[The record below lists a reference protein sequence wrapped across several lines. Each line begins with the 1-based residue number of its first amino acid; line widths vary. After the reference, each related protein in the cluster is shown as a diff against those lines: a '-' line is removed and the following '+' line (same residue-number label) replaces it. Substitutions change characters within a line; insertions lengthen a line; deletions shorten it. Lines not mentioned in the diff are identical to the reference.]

1 MSLNRQFV
9 ENMAMMTYFS
19 DKSSEA
25 CAFRKEL
32 YSRYKDA
39 AEAFGSDPTKLNLIK
54 GNSDTFKALCFE
66 PAYLAALTISRSSSE
81 AIEVMKQS
89 PDLWKAFE
97 SVENATTL
105 IKKLSEHV
113 GYNGEQFN
121 RDSFI
126 SSVQSFNPSSLDPK
140 PMDND
145 DEVDG
150 EPVDSIGDEY
160 GEAST
165 SSSSISLS
173 KESSGNEDYLGYSSS
188 EEDLEDEEMPTMD
201 EIEEVMGS
209 GYVSIPK
216 ETSTTPSNSEFTE
229 SAYPSSPSAP
239 IPSTPSTPLQPMQ
252 TSLTPKQYELA
263 DVSDILQEEKGVN
276 DDGTEDIIFDAAAL
290 QKSKELADKE
300 GRIDKVASDAL
311 SESSVDY
318 EDLDDGTD
326 VGFVADIE
334 ELVSAILNRN
344 EAVFR
349 SCLELDRPYG
359 MLYEKGLLTYKVED
373 GTLHY
378 KPGEGRGRS
387 VFENLYRAIIAGS
400 GARLLTAPDLRNVPN
415 GKNIATLDADYYPGY
430 IFKYALGLVDD
441 QRYTSWNRFI
451 NALKKSLTSN
461 LQKLYKRDLFFE
473 NLDKV
478 EKIYSTAILV
488 ISYEPGA
495 GIKLRV
501 SLPGIQ
507 INTANL
513 EAAIRTVMTYRNA
526 GITITSVSGY
536 QDVVDVQVLLKED
549 QFLNRPYWAYKA
561 MRLKI
566 DNGEKI
572 SLSDGLPIGRR
583 VNGDIVEFKLDP
595 SNRFLTFIAAG
606 SGAGKGVLTLS
617 LVAAAIGSQVPLFY
631 MDFKPDMAP
640 IFWSVEEQYNINTF
654 TYDGM
659 VLKRPNSD
667 NPNHIQGFGMPAEV
681 KKALGKYAGAIV
693 YLKAVQLM
701 CAMAQYR
708 ADCGAPDDIMFVF
721 DETQAMQRL
730 IKAAVEK
737 TAELKK
743 QHTPKKVK
751 GVEEEPDTI
760 YKYTTVLL
768 DWFKEVNVNIDT
780 YINTTGRKS
789 NTFCIFIAQS
799 PDYSTWTNLRAKAGD
814 CQLDLLSQ
822 ITFSSTIFKILGRG
836 STTSK
841 YGLGGDAKKAV
852 TEKELKYVTN
862 NRFFGMYDGK
872 TTDGASVTIFK
883 PFLTLNSDDPFDK
896 SWTKGMGKRFGYG
909 SVPDETYVQNVA
921 VEHAGEPGFTNS
933 YGIHTGTG
941 LLGLTSMYCNGD
953 MGTVVRGFSSG
964 WEYCLRFF
972 NETGLISKYPSP
984 SDYIYDS
991 SLDGLMMVGNMVSYS
1006 PDKENS
1012 NTYGF
1017 NVGFESEADSELGD
1031 VNLGSDGMFDTGVKV
1046 PNASQQGGSVREH
1059 FDVKNNEPQ
1068 TLGEAGEFVGDAD
1081 PLFLKGRVVNNDTLT
1096 DALERKA
1103 LEALAQEQRMRAER
1117 QVDKQEGL
1125 FEEEGELATYTESPE
1140 QVHSEPQPTSYQPQQ
1155 SSYQPQQAPSMKF
1168 KQSEYRGYEEVPADV
1183 VSRITNE
1190 MLNSI
1195 ESADAM
1201 ETVSS
1206 MLKDDVENCYLDPIT
1221 AEAVAR
1227 SLHLAENGYITDYD
1241 FTTNKVV
1248 GGKVDTH
1255 RPVRVDTNGT
1265 QASRS
1270 IGKDGKNISIDTSKT
1285 SNYQVLNSDNCIDC
1299 SDVTPSGMSY
1309 FQKIATSTPG
1319 GAERYVKNL
1328 WKEILKSII
1337 RKGFNPANIT
1347 RISIYGGNMYANGKI
1362 VSLNGVLGGKQDIRL
1377 RDIVSFV
1384 QLFKSFPMIRE
1395 LRIDPDILQAA
1406 ILELGENPIRS
1417 LFNMGKK
1424 LEVVYLKQSDGKTIA
1439 IDRHPSPSASREE
1452 ERAVFEKKMQNAV
1465 DLYCKSKS
1473 DSPKEQMTL
1482 GERIWGVKLA
1492 KSSMSRAGEVFLD
1505 KNKPSVG
1512 MALVYGTFG
1521 IAAGALGTLAWG
1533 GVTAVRKIIDLGRG
1547 FSH

>member
-1 MSLNRQFV
+1 MSVNRQFV
-9 ENMAMMTYFS
+9 ENMAIMTYFS
-19 DKSSEA
+19 DKSNEA
-25 CAFRKEL
+25 CEFRKEL
-32 YSRYKDA
+32 YSRYKDV
-39 AEAFGSDPTKLNLIK
+39 AEAFGSDPTKLSLIK
-54 GNSDTFKALCFE
+54 GNTDTFKALCFE
-66 PAYLAALTISRSSSE
+66 QAYLAALTISRSSTE
-81 AIEVMKQS
+81 AIEIMKQS

-97 SVENATTL
+97 SVENATNL
-105 IKKLSEHV
+105 IKKLSEYV
-113 GYNGEQFN
+113 GYSNEQFT
-121 RDSFI
+121 RDSLI
-126 SSVQSFNPSSLDPK
+126 SSIQNFNPSSFVPK
-140 PMDND
+140 PMDKD
-145 DEVDG
+145 DGVEE

-160 GEAST
+160 KEENT
-165 SSSSISLS
+165 SSFSNGTGEDVFDTSGLEGFFDDEESDEEDQEQEQVNGANTNNTQNGIET
-173 KESSGNEDYLGYSSS
+173 ESSG
-188 EEDLEDEEMPTMD
+188 
-201 EIEEVMGS
+201 
-209 GYVSIPK
+209 
-216 ETSTTPSNSEFTE
+216 STA
-229 SAYPSSPSAP
+229 SAGG
-239 IPSTPSTPLQPMQ
+239 Q
-252 TSLTPKQYELA
+252 KQYQLA
-263 DVSDILQEEKGVN
+263 DVSDIVKNEDTKDRDNGT
-276 DDGTEDIIFDAAAL
+276 DDIVYDAAAL

-300 GRIDKVASDAL
+300 GKIDSIASDTL
-311 SESSVDY
+311 GESSVDY
-318 EDLDDGTD
+318 EDLEDGSD

-334 ELVSAILNRN
+334 ELVASIINRN

-359 MLYEKGLLTYKVED
+359 MLYEKGLLTYKISD

-387 VFENLYRAIIAGS
+387 VFENLYRAIIQGAG
-400 GARLLTAPDLRNVPN
+400 AKLTTAPDLRNVPN
-415 GKNIATLDADYYPGY
+415 GKNIATLNADYYPGY

-441 QRYTSWNRFI
+441 QRHTSWNRFI
-451 NALKKSLTSN
+451 SALKKSLTSN
-461 LQKLYKRDLFFE
+461 LQRLYKRDLFFE
-473 NLDKV
+473 NLDKI
-478 EKIYSTAILV
+478 ERIYSTAILV

-526 GITITSVSGY
+526 GITITSVNGY

-561 MRLKI
+561 MRLKL

-640 IFWSVEEQYNINTF
+640 IFWDVEEQFKINTF

-659 VLKRPNSD
+659 VVGRPNSN
-667 NPNHIQGFGMPAEV
+667 NPNHRQGFGMPEEV

-708 ADCGAPDDIMFVF
+708 ADAGAPDDIMFVF

-799 PDYSTWTNLRAKAGD
+799 PDYSTWSNLKAKAGD
-814 CQLDLLSQ
+814 TQLELLSQ
-822 ITFSSTIFKILGRG
+822 ITFSNTIFKILGRG

-841 YGLGGDAKKAV
+841 YGLGGDAKKNV
-852 TEKELKYVTN
+852 SEKELKYVAN

-883 PFLTLNSDDPFDK
+883 PFLTLNSDNPFDK

-953 MGTVVRGFSSG
+953 MGTVVKGFSSG
-964 WEYCLRFF
+964 WEYCLKFF
-972 NETGLISKYPSP
+972 GQTGLSAKYESP
-984 SDYIYDS
+984 SDYMYDS
-991 SLDGLMMVGNMVSYS
+991 SLDGLMMVSNMVNYR
-1006 PDKENS
+1006 PEQENS
-1012 NTYGF
+1012 HTYGF
-1017 NVGFESEADSELGD
+1017 NVAAGSDEPTDIESELK
-1031 VNLGSDGMFDTGVKV
+1031 SDGTLNTGIKI
-1046 PNASQQGGSVREH
+1046 PESQQKHPGESVREH
-1059 FDVKNNEPQ
+1059 FDISNDAK
-1068 TLGEAGEFVGDAD
+1068 TLAETGNFKGNVD
-1081 PLFLKGRVVNNDTLT
+1081 PSFLKGRVVNDDSLT
-1096 DALERKA
+1096 NALERKA
-1103 LEALAQEQRMRAER
+1103 LEALTQERIRQAQREADR
-1117 QVDKQEGL
+1117 QEGIL
-1125 FEEEGELATYTESPE
+1125 DDLGVNTTPRQTQAQHPRQTQPE
-1140 QVHSEPQPTSYQPQQ
+1140 QTTHTTQTVDEKPSQQ
-1155 SSYQPQQAPSMKF
+1155 F
-1168 KQSEYRGYEEVPADV
+1168 KQSEYRDYTDVPADT
-1183 VSRITNE
+1183 VSQITNE

-1195 ESADAM
+1195 ESSDAM
-1201 ETVSS
+1201 EVVSS
-1206 MLKDDVENCYLDPIT
+1206 MLKDDVENGYLDPVT

-1227 SLHLAENGYITDYD
+1227 SFNLAENGYITDYD
-1241 FTTNKVV
+1241 FKTNKVV
-1248 GGKVDTH
+1248 GGKVDIH

-1265 QASRS
+1265 QASKPMGR
-1270 IGKDGKNISIDTSKT
+1270 DGKNVSIDTSQT
-1285 SNYQVLNSDNCIDC
+1285 NNYQVLNSDNCIDC

-1319 GAERYVKNL
+1319 GAERYVRNL

-1362 VSLNGVLGGKQDIRL
+1362 ISLNGVLGGRQDIRL

-1384 QLFKSFPMIRE
+1384 QLFKKFPMIRE

-1406 ILELGENPIRS
+1406 ILELGENPIRT
-1417 LFNMGKK
+1417 LFNLGKK

-1439 IDRHPSPSASREE
+1439 IDRHPSPTASREE
-1452 ERAVFEKKMQNAV
+1452 NKAVNEKKMQNAV

-1473 DSPKEQMTL
+1473 DSPEQQMSL

-1492 KSSMSRAGEVFLD
+1492 RSSMSKAGQVFLD
-1505 KNKPSVG
+1505 KNKPSIG
-1512 MALVYGTFG
+1512 KALVYSTFG
-1521 IAAGALGTLAWG
+1521 VAAGTVGTIAWAG
-1533 GVTAVRKIIDLGRG
+1533 TTLVKKVFGLSKG
-1547 FSH
+1547 FNR